1 MKYYGNPLYHIIA
14 TNNKANKIRINHNQ
28 PTCKS
33 PTIIFPPNNCFF
45 CPSSTYEGYESQS
58 GSSVHLPA
66 CMDLWVCLNMGY
78 TPKWQFSWERG

>member
-33 PTIIFPPNNCFF
+33 PTTFFPPNNCFF
-45 CPSSTYEGYESQS
+45 APAVHMKDMRANHDHQSICQLVWIYGY
-58 GSSVHLPA
+58 V
-66 CMDLWVCLNMGY
+66 
-78 TPKWQFSWERG
+78 